1 MDANSP
7 TDEVNEAVSSLQ
19 GAIDTERVGGTNMI
33 NIIATSSEPKKAM
46 DMANT
51 VAEVY
56 INDNL
61 LEKGQGGQERQDFY

>member
-1 MDANSP
+1 
-7 TDEVNEAVSSLQ
+7 
-19 GAIDTERVGGTNMI
+19 MI

-61 LEKGQGGQERQDFY
+61 LEKAKEARNARIFIEEQLSAIEERIVRLKRS